1 MTKWEGFTDMKISQ
15 FSYTIR
21 ESIKNLWRNRMMSIA
36 SMSSVA
42 ATLLILGII
51 FILIL
56 NISSLAQGAKDQF
69 DTIQVYLVDEIEG
82 HQVESIGD
90 QLYQLEGVKEIYFET
105 KQDALNKMKL
115 EWEDNSYLLE
125 GLEENPL
132 PNSYLVTLYDIGYSE
147 YVVEEIRQISGV
159 EEVKFHQDVVLKI
172 IEVTNYIKNIGMVII
187 FVLVAISTFIIHNTI
202 KLAVNARRREIGI
215 MKYVGATS
223 WFVRWPFLLEGT
235 LLGMFGAVLAIGV
248 LHIGYSYTYSMF
260 TSKFYVLIAA
270 YLVSAQTV
278 TADLFVIFLM
288 IGAGI
293 GALGSLLSMRRYLH
307 V

>member
-1 MTKWEGFTDMKISQ
+1 M
-15 FSYTIR
+15 
-21 ESIKNLWRNRMMSIA
+21 
-36 SMSSVA
+36 
-42 ATLLILGII
+42 
-51 FILIL
+51 
-56 NISSLAQGAKDQF
+56 
-69 DTIQVYLVDEIEG
+69 
-82 HQVESIGD
+82 
-90 QLYQLEGVKEIYFET
+90 
-105 KQDALNKMKL
+105 
-115 EWEDNSYLLE
+115 
-125 GLEENPL
+125 
-132 PNSYLVTLYDIGYSE
+132 
-147 YVVEEIRQISGV
+147 
-159 EEVKFHQDVVLKI
+159 VLKI

-235 LLGMFGAVLAIGV
+235 LLGGMFGAVLAIGV

>member
-1 MTKWEGFTDMKISQ
+1 VTKWEVYTVMKISQ
-15 FSYTIR
+15 LGYTIR
-21 ESIKNLWRNRMMSIA
+21 ESVKNLWRNRLMSFA

-69 DTIQVYLVDEIEG
+69 DTIQVYLVDEVDG
-82 HQVESIGD
+82 QQVENIGEK
-90 QLYQLEGVKEIYFET
+90 LYELEGVKEIYFET
-105 KQDALNKMKL
+105 KQEALSKMKM
-115 EWEDNSYLLE
+115 EWDENGYLLE

-132 PNSYLVTLYDIGYSE
+132 PNSYIVSLYDIGYAE
-147 YVVEEIRQISGV
+147 YVVSEVRMISGV
-159 EEVKFHQDVVLKI
+159 EEVKFHQDVVIKI
-172 IEVTNYIKNIGMVII
+172 IEVANYIKNIGMVII

-202 KLAVNARRREIGI
+202 KLAVNARKREIGI

-248 LHIGYSYTYSMF
+248 LHIGYSYTYSLF

-270 YLVSAQTV
+270 YLVSAKTV
-278 TADLFVIFLM
+278 TSDLLIIFMVI
-288 IGAGI
+288 GSGI

>member
-1 MTKWEGFTDMKISQ
+1 MKISQ
-15 FSYTIR
+15 FNYTIK
-21 ESIKNLWRNRMMSIA
+21 ESIKNLWRNRMMSFA

-51 FILIL
+51 FILII

-69 DTIQVYLVDEIEG
+69 DTIQVYLVDELEG
-82 HQVESIGD
+82 QEVETVGQ
-90 QLYQLEGVKEIYFET
+90 QLYALEGVKEIYFET
-105 KQDALNKMKL
+105 KQDALNKMKM
-115 EWEDNSYLLE
+115 EWEDNGYLLE

-132 PNSYLVTLYDIGYSE
+132 PNSYIVTLYDIGYSD
-147 YVVEEIRQISGV
+147 YVVEEIQKISGV
-159 EEVKFHQDVVLKI
+159 EEVKFYQDVVMKI
-172 IEVTNYIKNIGMVII
+172 IEITNYIKNIGMVII
-187 FVLVAISTFIIHNTI
+187 FILVAISTFIIHNTI

-235 LLGMFGAVLAIGV
+235 LLGIFGAVLAIGV
-248 LHIGYSYTYSMF
+248 LHIGYAYTYSMF

-270 YLVSAQTV
+270 YLVSAQTI
-278 TADLFVIFLM
+278 TADLLVIFIV

-293 GALGSLLSMRRYLH
+293 GHLAVYYL
-307 V
+307 

>member
-1 MTKWEGFTDMKISQ
+1 MKISQ

-21 ESIKNLWRNRMMSIA
+21 ESIKNLWRNRLMSFA

-42 ATLLILGII
+42 ATLMILGII

-69 DTIQVYLVDEIEG
+69 DTIQVYLVDDLDG
-82 HQVESIGD
+82 QQVD
-90 QLYQLEGVKEIYFET
+90 QLGEELYKLEGVKEIYFET

-115 EWEDNSYLLE
+115 EWEDNAYLLE

-132 PNSYLVTLYDIGYSE
+132 PNSYIVTLYDIGYAE
-147 YVVEEIRQISGV
+147 YVVDEIRQMSGV
-159 EEVKFHQDVVLKI
+159 EEVKFYQDVVLKI
-172 IEVTNYIKNIGMVII
+172 LEITNYIKNIGMIII
-187 FVLVAISTFIIHNTI
+187 FILVAISTFIIHNTI

-235 LLGMFGAVLAIGV
+235 LLGIFGALIAIGILYV
-248 LHIGYSYTYSMF
+248 GYSYTYAMF

-270 YLVSAQTV
+270 YLV
-278 TADLFVIFLM
+278 TAKSVISDLLVIFVV

>member
-1 MTKWEGFTDMKISQ
+1 MKISQ

>member
-1 MTKWEGFTDMKISQ
+1 MKISQ
-15 FSYTIR
+15 FNYTIK
-21 ESIKNLWRNRMMSIA
+21 ESIKNLWRNRMMSFA

-51 FILIL
+51 FILII

-69 DTIQVYLVDEIEG
+69 DTIQVYLVDELEG
-82 HQVESIGD
+82 QEVETVGQ
-90 QLYQLEGVKEIYFET
+90 QLYALEGVKEIYFET
-105 KQDALNKMKL
+105 KQDALNKMKM
-115 EWEDNSYLLE
+115 EWEDNGYLLE

-132 PNSYLVTLYDIGYSE
+132 PNSYIVTLYDIGYSD
-147 YVVEEIRQISGV
+147 YVVEEIQKISGV
-159 EEVKFHQDVVLKI
+159 EEVKFYQDVVMKI
-172 IEVTNYIKNIGMVII
+172 IEITNYIKNIGMVII
-187 FVLVAISTFIIHNTI
+187 FILVAISTFIIHNTI

-235 LLGMFGAVLAIGV
+235 LLGIFGAVLAIGV
-248 LHIGYSYTYSMF
+248 LHIGYAYTYSMF

-270 YLVSAQTV
+270 YLVSAQTI
-278 TADLFVIFLM
+278 TADLLVIFIV

-293 GALGSLLSMRRYLH
+293 GALGSLLSMRRYLQ

>member
-1 MTKWEGFTDMKISQ
+1 MKISQ
-15 FSYTIR
+15 FSYTVR
-21 ESIKNLWRNRMMSIA
+21 ESVKNLWRNRMMSIA

-56 NISSLAQGAKDQF
+56 NISSLAEGAKDQF
-69 DTIQVYLVDEIEG
+69 DTVQVYLVDELDG
-82 HQVESIGD
+82 SQVEAIGER
-90 QLYQLEGVKEIYFET
+90 LYQLEGVKEIYFET
-105 KQDALNKMKL
+105 KQEALGKMKL
-115 EWEDNSYLLE
+115 EWEDNGYLLE

-132 PNSYLVTLYDIGYSE
+132 PNSYIVSLYDIGYAE
-147 YVVEEIRQISGV
+147 YVVQEIKQMSGV
-159 EEVKFHQDVVLKI
+159 EEVKFYQDVVVKI

-187 FVLVAISTFIIHNTI
+187 FTLVAISTFIIHNTI

-235 LLGMFGAVLAIGV
+235 LLGMFGAIIAVGILYV
-248 LHIGYSYTYSMF
+248 GYSYTYSLF

-270 YLVSAQTV
+270 YLISAQSVV
-278 TADLFVIFLM
+278 TDLFVIFLV

>member
-1 MTKWEGFTDMKISQ
+1 MKISQ

-21 ESIKNLWRNRMMSIA
+21 ESIKNLWRNRMMSFA

-42 ATLLILGII
+42 ATLMILGII

-69 DTIQVYLVDEIEG
+69 DTIQVYLVDDLDG
-82 HQVESIGD
+82 QQVDALGEE
-90 QLYQLEGVKEIYFET
+90 LYKLEGVKEIYFET
-105 KQDALNKMKL
+105 KQQALDKMKL
-115 EWEDNSYLLE
+115 EWEDNGYLLE

-132 PNSYLVTLYDIGYSE
+132 PNSYIVSLYDIGYAE
-147 YVVEEIRQISGV
+147 YVVQEISQMSGV
-159 EEVKFHQDVVLKI
+159 EEVKFYQDVVLKI
-172 IEVTNYIKNIGMVII
+172 LEITNYIKNIGMIII
-187 FVLVAISTFIIHNTI
+187 FILVAISTFIIHNTI
-202 KLAVNARRREIGI
+202 KLAVNSRKREIGI

-235 LLGMFGAVLAIGV
+235 LLGVFGALIAIGV
-248 LHIGYSYTYSMF
+248 LYIGYSYTYAMF

-270 YLVSAQTV
+270 YLVSAKTV
-278 TADLFVIFLM
+278 VSDLLVIFIV

>member
-1 MTKWEGFTDMKISQ
+1 
-15 FSYTIR
+15 
-21 ESIKNLWRNRMMSIA
+21 MSFA

-51 FILIL
+51 FILII

-69 DTIQVYLVDEIEG
+69 DTIQVYLVDELEG
-82 HQVESIGD
+82 QEVETVGQ
-90 QLYQLEGVKEIYFET
+90 QLYALEGVKEIYFET
-105 KQDALNKMKL
+105 KQDALNKMKM
-115 EWEDNSYLLE
+115 EWEDNGYLLE

-132 PNSYLVTLYDIGYSE
+132 PNSYIVTLYDIGYSD
-147 YVVEEIRQISGV
+147 YVVEEIQKISGV
-159 EEVKFHQDVVLKI
+159 EEVKFYQDVVMKI
-172 IEVTNYIKNIGMVII
+172 IEITNYIKNIGMVII
-187 FVLVAISTFIIHNTI
+187 FILVAISTFIIHNTI

-235 LLGMFGAVLAIGV
+235 LLGIFGAVLAIGV
-248 LHIGYSYTYSMF
+248 LHIGYAYTYSMF

-270 YLVSAQTV
+270 YLVSAQTI
-278 TADLFVIFLM
+278 TADLLVIFIV

-293 GALGSLLSMRRYLH
+293 GALGSLLSMRRYLQ

>member
-1 MTKWEGFTDMKISQ
+1 
-15 FSYTIR
+15 
-21 ESIKNLWRNRMMSIA
+21 MMSFA

-69 DTIQVYLVDEIEG
+69 DTIQVYLVDELEG
-82 HQVESIGD
+82 NQVEYIGE

-115 EWEDNSYLLE
+115 EWEENGYLLE

-132 PNSYLVTLYDIGYSE
+132 PNSYIVTLYDIGYSE

-159 EEVKFHQDVVLKI
+159 EEVKFYQDVVLKI

-187 FVLVAISTFIIHNTI
+187 FILVAISTFIIHNTI

-235 LLGMFGAVLAIGV
+235 LLGMFGAILAIGV

-278 TADLFVIFLM
+278 TADLFVIFIM

>member
-1 MTKWEGFTDMKISQ
+1 MKISQ

-21 ESIKNLWRNRMMSIA
+21 ESIKNLWRNRLMSFA

-42 ATLLILGII
+42 ATLMILGII

-69 DTIQVYLVDEIEG
+69 DTIQVYLVDDLDG
-82 HQVESIGD
+82 QQVD
-90 QLYQLEGVKEIYFET
+90 QLGEELYKLEGVKEIYFET

-115 EWEDNSYLLE
+115 EWEDNAYLLE

-132 PNSYLVTLYDIGYSE
+132 PNSYIVTLYDIGYAE
-147 YVVEEIRQISGV
+147 YVVDEIRQMSGV
-159 EEVKFHQDVVLKI
+159 EEVKFYQDVVLKI
-172 IEVTNYIKNIGMVII
+172 LEITNYIKNIGMVII
-187 FVLVAISTFIIHNTI
+187 FILVAISTFIIHNTI

-235 LLGMFGAVLAIGV
+235 LLGIFGALIAIGILYV
-248 LHIGYSYTYSMF
+248 GYSYTYAMF

-270 YLVSAQTV
+270 YLV
-278 TADLFVIFLM
+278 TAKSVISDLLVIFVV

>member
-1 MTKWEGFTDMKISQ
+1 
-15 FSYTIR
+15 
-21 ESIKNLWRNRMMSIA
+21 
-36 SMSSVA
+36 MSSVA

-172 IEVTNYIKNIGMVII
+172 IEVTNYIKKHRYGNYLCSGC
-187 FVLVAISTFIIHNTI
+187 
-202 KLAVNARRREIGI
+202 
-215 MKYVGATS
+215 
-223 WFVRWPFLLEGT
+223 
-235 LLGMFGAVLAIGV
+235 
-248 LHIGYSYTYSMF
+248 HINVHYSQYN
-260 TSKFYVLIAA
+260 
-270 YLVSAQTV
+270 
-278 TADLFVIFLM
+278 
-288 IGAGI
+288 
-293 GALGSLLSMRRYLH
+293 
-307 V
+307 

>member
-1 MTKWEGFTDMKISQ
+1 MKISQ

-21 ESIKNLWRNRMMSIA
+21 ESIKNLWRNRMMSFA

-42 ATLLILGII
+42 ATLMILGII

-69 DTIQVYLVDEIEG
+69 DTIQVYLVDDLDG
-82 HQVESIGD
+82 QQVETLGEE
-90 QLYQLEGVKEIYFET
+90 LYKLEGVKEIYFET
-105 KQDALNKMKL
+105 KQQALDKMKL
-115 EWEDNSYLLE
+115 EWEDNGYLLE

-132 PNSYLVTLYDIGYSE
+132 PNSYIVSLYDIGYAE
-147 YVVEEIRQISGV
+147 YVVQEISQMSGV
-159 EEVKFHQDVVLKI
+159 EEVKFYQDVVLKI
-172 IEVTNYIKNIGMVII
+172 LEITNYIKNIGMIII
-187 FVLVAISTFIIHNTI
+187 FILVAISTFIIHNTI
-202 KLAVNARRREIGI
+202 KLAVNSRKREIGI

-235 LLGMFGAVLAIGV
+235 LLGVFGALVAIGI
-248 LHIGYSYTYSMF
+248 LYIGYSYTYAMF

-270 YLVSAQTV
+270 YLVSAKTV
-278 TADLFVIFLM
+278 VSDLLIIFIV

>member
-1 MTKWEGFTDMKISQ
+1 MKISQ

-21 ESIKNLWRNRMMSIA
+21 ESIKNLWRNRLMSFA

-42 ATLLILGII
+42 ATLMILGII

-69 DTIQVYLVDEIEG
+69 DTIQVYLVDDLDG
-82 HQVESIGD
+82 QQVD
-90 QLYQLEGVKEIYFET
+90 QLGEELYKLEGVKEIYFET

-115 EWEDNSYLLE
+115 EWEDNAYLLE

-132 PNSYLVTLYDIGYSE
+132 PNSYIVTLYDIGYAE
-147 YVVEEIRQISGV
+147 YVVDEIRQMSGV
-159 EEVKFHQDVVLKI
+159 EEVKFYQDVVLKI
-172 IEVTNYIKNIGMVII
+172 LEITNYIKNIGMVII
-187 FVLVAISTFIIHNTI
+187 FILVAISTFIIHNTI
-202 KLAVNARRREIGI
+202 KLAVNARKREIGI

-235 LLGMFGAVLAIGV
+235 LLGIFGALIAIGILYV
-248 LHIGYSYTYSMF
+248 GYSYTYAMF

-270 YLVSAQTV
+270 YLV
-278 TADLFVIFLM
+278 TAKSVISDLLVIFVV

>member
-1 MTKWEGFTDMKISQ
+1 MKISQ

-21 ESIKNLWRNRMMSIA
+21 ESLKNLWRNRLMSFA
-36 SMSSVA
+36 SMTSVA

-51 FILIL
+51 FVLII

-69 DTIQVYLVDEIEG
+69 DTVQVYLVDDLDG
-82 HQVESIGD
+82 SQVDALGER
-90 QLYQLEGVKEIYFET
+90 LYGLEGVKEIYFET
-105 KQDALNKMKL
+105 KNEALSKMKL
-115 EWEDNSYLLE
+115 EWEGNGFLLE

-132 PNSYLVTLYDIGYSE
+132 PNSYIVSLYDIGYAE
-147 YVVEEIRQISGV
+147 YVVEEINQLPGV
-159 EEVKFHQDVVLKI
+159 EEVKFYQDVVVKI

-187 FVLVAISTFIIHNTI
+187 FILVAISTFIIHNTV

-235 LLGMFGAVLAIGV
+235 LLGLFGAIIAIGI
-248 LHIGYSYTYSMF
+248 LYAGYAYTYTLF

-270 YLVSAQTV
+270 YLVSTQTIV
-278 TADLFVIFLM
+278 SDLLVIFIV

-293 GALGSLLSMRRYLH
+293 GALGSLLSMRKYLH